1 MFKYFLPIRFTFSQR
16 VSGAVRS
23 ITRKVVSPTTAALI
37 DALTPTPPASV
48 SLKPSKKKANSV
60 RPTHPAP
67 TSTMPRALLKRP
79 ASSTTIT

>member
-1 MFKYFLPIRFTFSQR
+1 MFKYFCQFASPSRSASVAR
-16 VSGAVRS
+16 WRS

-48 SLKPSKKKANSV
+48 SLKPGKKKANSV